1 MRCSPTPPI
10 RPSLPRGFVLLA
22 VLAERRDHPVE
33 RMTLLGAV
41 WRQRFDP
48 GTKIVAVAVSKLRAK
63 VDHGF
68 ARPLIDTVD
77 GGYMLSD
84 AVAVAARGS

>member
-1 MRCSPTPPI
+1 MRSSPTPSTPPI
-10 RPSLPRGFVLLA
+10 RPSLPRGFA
-22 VLAERRDHPVE
+22 
-33 RMTLLGAV
+33 LLGAV

-48 GTKIVAVAVSKLRAK
+48 GINIVAVTVSRLRAK
-63 VDHGF
+63 VDRAF
-68 ARPLIDTVD
+68 ARPLIHAVD